1 MHIGIALTVV
11 VLLAVSNTVLS
22 DRSPSKGLSFTDP
35 ISSEFFVE
43 PKFER
48 YMESRLRPETI
59 AAETSK
65 MVFEMAASL
74 RGMNVAPDIGRLYHV
89 PEEDPNNET
98 TKADDSLTKP
108 PQPHADFAPQAAS
121 NSNTEA
127 PARRR
132 FLISEKLIELVNFEA
147 QRRERIQLGEVEDLI
162 RDPADDTAVE
172 ERRAFSSSSYDLP
185 VTTGECTFCN
195 NGDFISVAINAES
208 ECELPLQQLQYG
220 VLNAKS
226 DVETD
231 YVWSLFCS
239 SKCFLAMAKIPP
251 KYYCCLGSTAPAFL
265 NILAACQPSNQNPSR
280 YCGAEMSNMLAVTC
294 NHSTV
299 AECQAHSQYCE
310 WFADPAGNNS
320 ACLFRATKANLD
332 YVCTDCNRQ
341 YFEKFP
347 AGGLYNYT
355 IHAYLGGVF
364 GAFCN
369 KVEDTYCYLTSA
381 EINYRM
387 AQTANPSDFD
397 KMCAKDSKSLEKR
410 LCHRIG
416 AIRASEAARR
426 RALENWKYCNVS
438 AAADQDC
445 DYECAGGFLVGRTME
460 KSAMLA
466 CSHDPSNRGGAVC
479 PKLVR
484 QQMAADPC
492 IQDVYESGECPAFCD
507 MKVRFAANNM
517 GCCGPV
523 FGQGGFEI
531 ASQAP
536 FPTRLI
542 MGATP
547 VGLSYINNQS
557 FVAEPG
563 KERPARTNLEFITM
577 EENINRLANTN
588 SFAGFANCSSMFL
601 NFASWTENITKC
613 VQTPSRRTFYLKL
626 HLHYGNLQN
635 CVNRDYVYSAITAD
649 IAAVTGFTRTQIR
662 QIYITSES
670 SVNVMME
677 GSRRSNPGVL
687 IIYTVDSDSDDINQ
701 LMDKNIQTAK
711 ENGRFIFPTAGVE
724 IMVNCP
730 GVMPNTHTPLF
741 VDMYPVHITGD
752 TPVFKSA
759 TPLQSVWIAIVVIF
773 FIIVIGSA

>member
-1 MHIGIALTVV
+1 MHIFLAVTIL
-11 VLLAVSNTVLS
+11 LLATANIIKADQL
-22 DRSPSKGLSFTDP
+22 PSQGMSFTKK
-35 ISSEFFVE
+35 ISNDFFFE
-43 PKFER
+43 PKFQR
-48 YMESRLRPETI
+48 YMESRLRPE
-59 AAETSK
+59 AVAKETNK
-65 MVFEMAASL
+65 FASETLTHL
-74 RGMNVAPDIGRLYHV
+74 RSMNVAPDIGRLYHD
-89 PEEDPNNET
+89 PEEVTETSANN
-98 TKADDSLTKP
+98 DVSKP
-108 PQPHADFAPQAAS
+108 PQPHANLVPQDAPNA
-121 NSNTEA
+121 TA
-127 PARRR
+127 PSRRR
-132 FLISEKLIELVNFEA
+132 FLISEKLVSLVNFEA
-147 QRRERIQLGEVEDLI
+147 KRRESVRLGEVEDLV
-162 RDPADDTAVE
+162 RDPSFDTVE
-172 ERRAFSSSSYDLP
+172 EDNKHARAFSSSSFNIP
-185 VTTGECTFCN
+185 ITTGECTICN
-195 NGDFISVAINAES
+195 DGNFISTALAAED

-220 VLNAKS
+220 VLQAKS
-226 DVETD
+226 DFETD
-231 YVWSLFCS
+231 YVWSLFCA
-239 SKCFLAMAKIPP
+239 SKCFIAMSKIPTRF
-251 KYYCCLGSTAPAFL
+251 YCCLGATAPAFL
-265 NILAACQPSNQNPSR
+265 NILAACQPSTQSPSR

-294 NHSTV
+294 NHSTP
-299 AECQAHSQYCE
+299 AACQANSQYCE
-310 WFADPAGNNS
+310 WFTDTTNAENS

-369 KVEDTYCYLTSA
+369 QIEDTYCYLTSA

-387 AQTANPSDFD
+387 AQTATSNDFD
-397 KMCAKDSKSLEKR
+397 KICAKDSLAKR
-410 LCHRIG
+410 LCHRVS

-426 RALENWKYCNVS
+426 RALENWKFCNVS

-460 KSAMLA
+460 KAAMLS

-484 QQMAADPC
+484 QQLAADQC
-492 IQDVYESGECPAFCD
+492 IQDVYESGECPGACD
-507 MKVRFAANNM
+507 MRVRFAANNM

-531 ASQAP
+531 AYQAP

-557 FVAEPG
+557 FESEPG
-563 KERPARTNLEFITM
+563 VTRAARTNMEFITM
-577 EENINRLANTN
+577 EENVGRLANTN

-613 VQTPSRRTFYLKL
+613 VQTPASRTYYLKL

-635 CVNRDYVYSAITAD
+635 CVNRDYVYSAITSD
-649 IAAVTGFTRTQIR
+649 IAAVTGIARTQI
-662 QIYITSES
+662 QQKYVTSES
-670 SVNVMME
+670 SVNVMMM
-677 GSRRSNPGVL
+677 GSRRTNPGVL
-687 IIYTVDSDSDDINQ
+687 IIYTIDSDSDEINQ

-711 ENGRFIFPTAGVE
+711 EKGRFIFPTAGVE
-724 IMVNCP
+724 AMVNCP

-741 VDMYPVHITGD
+741 VDMYPVHISGD
-752 TPVFKSA
+752 SPVFSSA
-759 TPLQSVWIAIVVIF
+759 SHCRNLWLTTLVIF
-773 FIIVIGSA
+773 FIILIGSV